1 MIPLTK
7 MSQLPSKYLPIW
19 NQLKQTKVCRI
30 TAPLEYHRT
39 IIKMVKNKRDDDLA
53 YRFTLAE
60 SNKTHELKTSVN
72 GTVITFT
79 LREILTIGGL

>member
-1 MIPLTK
+1 

-19 NQLKQTKVCRI
+19 NQLKQTKVCRV

-53 YRFTLAE
+53 YRYMLAE
-60 SNKTHELKTSVN
+60 KHLTHELKTVVL

-79 LREILTIGGL
+79 LKEILTIGGL